1 MTSALINEYK
11 MLELLKMD
19 ARNEGATHLATGT
32 LLVILNAFDRK
43 VTRQEF
49 IAMATA
55 ALTCNDNIGRVCAIQ
70 AILDGVEA
78 NGTLTRMDLQ
88 LAKKDVDGYL
98 AHSRAELQKAAYLL
112 TQIRETGE
120 PVS

>member
-1 MTSALINEYK
+1 MTSALINEFK
-11 MLELLKMD
+11 MVELLKMD
-19 ARNEGATHLATGT
+19 ARGEGATHLATGT
-32 LLVILNAFDRK
+32 LLVLLDAFDRK
-43 VTRQEF
+43 ITRQAF
-49 IAMATA
+49 VAMATA

-78 NGTLTRMDLQ
+78 NGKLTLMDLQ

-112 TQIRETGE
+112 TQLPEDGDKI
-120 PVS
+120 S